1 MSVRDSLTLDAPTP
15 NVVAEL
21 PAAGLDELTAALDA
35 LAGPGLHGLSDR
47 AVLDRT
53 AVLVAARNRLDA
65 ELTRTVRHAESTQ
78 ACERDA
84 LKSMRSWL
92 IGHVRVAPAEASRI

>member
-1 MSVRDSLTLDAPTP
+1 MS
-15 NVVAEL
+15 
-21 PAAGLDELTAALDA
+21 ELTSALDA
-35 LAGPGLHGLSDR
+35 LAAEELHGLSDGE
-47 AVLDRT
+47 VLART
-53 AVLVAARNRLDA
+53 ALLVAARNRLDA